1 MTDIHDVMM
10 ARWAHVQSCLF
21 PSMREELEP
30 FTEALE
36 QLIIVLDT
44 IGLEAYVAGPPRHGR
59 GRMPDDRRA
68 LARAF
73 VAKALFG
80 LPTTTA
86 LVERLHIDKSL
97 RRICGWESRREVP
110 SEATFS
116 RAFAEFAET
125 KLPEQMHEAL
135 VKRAL
140 GQRVIGCIARDA
152 TEIEARE
159 KPTQKVEDTQP
170 SSPPAGASAPQHEA
184 PTPAPRKRGRP
195 KKGEERP
202 KSPTRLERQPT
213 QSLDEMLADIPT
225 ACGVGTKKNSKGY
238 KETWVGYK
246 LHIDV
251 ANGQIPISCV
261 LTSASVHDSQVAIP
275 LMTMTG
281 QKITYLYDLMDSAYD
296 AAAIITYST
305 SLGHIPVVDH
315 NFRSA
320 TDLKEEA
327 KAETKRRE
335 FIHMPDP
342 DILIYNFRTMVER
355 INGRLK
361 DEFGGRTVRVRG
373 AVKVKCHL
381 MFGMLVLT
389 VDQILRALRPS
400 AMPA

>member
-1 MTDIHDVMM
+1 MSDMHDIMM
-10 ARWAHVQSCLF
+10 SRWAHVQSCLF
-21 PSMREELEP
+21 PWMRDELEP

-36 QLIIVLDT
+36 RLIIVLDT
-44 IGLEAYVAGPPRHGR
+44 IGLEAYVAGPPCHGR

-68 LARAF
+68 LARAY
-73 VAKALFG
+73 VAKALLG
-80 LPTTTA
+80 LPSTTA

-97 RRICGWESRREVP
+97 RRICGWEARKEVP
-110 SEATFS
+110 SESTFS

-125 KLPEQMHEAL
+125 ELPEQMHEAL
-135 VKRAL
+135 VKRTL
-140 GQRVIGCIARDA
+140 GHRIIGCIARDA

-159 KPTQKVEDTQP
+159 KPAPKSDLP
-170 SSPPAGASAPQHEA
+170 LPPPVTEASAKP
-184 PTPAPRKRGRP
+184 PVVPAQVPRKRGRP

-202 KSPTRLERQPT
+202 KELTRIEQQPT
-213 QSLDEMLADIPT
+213 QSLDEMLADLPT
-225 ACGVGTKKNSKGY
+225 VCDVGTKKNSKGY
-238 KETWVGYK
+238 KETWNGYK

-251 ANGQIPISCV
+251 ANGQIPISCI

-275 LMTMTG
+275 LMVMTK
-281 QKITYLYDLMDSAYD
+281 QRITYLYDIMDSAYD
-296 AAAIITYST
+296 ADGIITYST
-305 SLGHIPVVDH
+305 SLGHMPVVDH

-373 AVKVKCHL
+373 AAKVKCHL

-389 VDQILRALRPS
+389 VDQIIRAFRPS
-400 AMPA
+400 AMAV